1 MLFRSTN
8 HHPGGLPYNKN
19 LNDIKE
25 LGFNSFLLGV
35 YDKETDKYVTTCVT
49 HFKFTEEQLQK
60 LNDVLFPKI
69 LEEKPENVHSL
80 IIPDVW
86 FTPECA
92 LSVKIK
98 KTESSREHTAGRSY
112 GQIKPDQSQMQY
124 FIDRYSNSKKTL
136 DMIER
141 ENGVEIT
148 ELEYNNKFYENISS
162 EKILSASKLLK
173 IFKKDYQK

>member
-1 MLFRSTN
+1 
-8 HHPGGLPYNKN
+8 
-19 LNDIKE
+19 
-25 LGFNSFLLGV
+25 
-35 YDKETDKYVTTCVT
+35 
-49 HFKFTEEQLQK
+49 
-60 LNDVLFPKI
+60 
-69 LEEKPENVHSL
+69 
-80 IIPDVW
+80 
-86 FTPECA
+86 
-92 LSVKIK
+92 
-98 KTESSREHTAGRSY
+98 SREHTAGRSY
-112 GQIKPDQSQMQY
+112 GQMKPDSAQTQY